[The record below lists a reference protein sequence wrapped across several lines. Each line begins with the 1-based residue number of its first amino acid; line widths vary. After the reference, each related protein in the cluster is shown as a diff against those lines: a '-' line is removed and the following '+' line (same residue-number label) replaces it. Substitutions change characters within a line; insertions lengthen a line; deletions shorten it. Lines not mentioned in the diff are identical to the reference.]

1 MAFSFALRPVAMFGQ
16 TRNIV
21 QVLDD
26 NAEIVYVAETRD
38 QACAWVLSVY
48 ITQKLAEGF
57 ALEQAFDAVLGGGAY
72 RKFAGEV
79 YDSLR
84 ARVAA

>member
-1 MAFSFALRPVAMFGQ
+1 M
-16 TRNIV
+16 
-21 QVLDD
+21 
-26 NAEIVYVAETRD
+26 
-38 QACAWVLSVY
+38 LSAY
-48 ITQKLAEGF
+48 IAQKLAEGF

-84 ARVAA
+84 AKAA